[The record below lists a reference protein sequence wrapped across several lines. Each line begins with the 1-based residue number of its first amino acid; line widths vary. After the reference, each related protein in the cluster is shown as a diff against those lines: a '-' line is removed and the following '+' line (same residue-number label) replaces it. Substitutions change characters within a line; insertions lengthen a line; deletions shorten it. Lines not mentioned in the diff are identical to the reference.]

1 MTFLVISQQGA
12 KEENSRQTWMH
23 GFNIL
28 DGGRK
33 YRTLSLE
40 LGASRFLRVE
50 DGREP
55 NCGEILQNNNGVVY
69 SERTI
74 WNMETS
80 LKTETACLWGMKRM
94 QKWNSTFLL
103 CAETHCDSI
112 HFIALKNTFYC
123 SK

>member
-1 MTFLVISQQGA
+1 MY
-12 KEENSRQTWMH
+12 

-50 DGREP
+50 DRREP

-74 WNMETS
+74 WNIETS

-112 HFIALKNTFYC
+112 HFIALKIPFIAQND
-123 SK
+123 